1 MGDDAGAPS
10 LGRFPPTTHERDR
23 CSTTR
28 NTSRR
33 RRTPPRGS
41 PPASLG
47 RAAGWHS
54 AFHQV
59 ARPSCLAR
67 PPSAPDETGRYAFWG
82 RVLLLRR
89 HLQGLHD
96 ARVGDPRAP
105 DLAHS
110 EHAYFRFGIRI
121 HFVETERMRRGEPSA
136 LPTGVGCRVS
146 GALGPGHASRSN
158 LSPSFA
164 YTEHPSVAAGR
175 VSGLVTPLASAD
187 DQALLV
193 DRDTPREKRGM
204 SGTKA
209 RVLSAVRTRF
219 FRTAHAPP

>member
-1 MGDDAGAPS
+1 MGDDAGAPG
-10 LGRFPPTTHERDR
+10 LGRFPPIPRERDR

-33 RRTPPRGS
+33 RRTPPRDR
-41 PPASLG
+41 PP
-47 RAAGWHS
+47 RRS
-54 AFHQV
+54 AERRGGT
-59 ARPSCLAR
+59 ARFTKELAR
-67 PPSAPDETGRYAFWG
+67 ALWLGPRPRPTNTGRYAFWG

-89 HLQGLHD
+89 LLQGTAD

-121 HFVETERMRRGEPSA
+121 HFVETERVRRGEPSA

-146 GALGPGHASRSN
+146 GALGSGHTSRSN

-164 YTEHPSVAAGR
+164 YTEHPFVAAGR
-175 VSGLVTPLASAD
+175 VSGLVPRS
-187 DQALLV
+187 LLPTTKPSWLTAT
-193 DRDTPREKRGM
+193 TPREKRGM
-204 SGTKA
+204 PGTGA
-209 RVLSAVRTRF
+209 RVLSAGETRF